1 MVKEVTMY
9 TVICDNCGKDSNG
22 GSEISGWDNKDY
34 AIDVAM
40 DSDFIEHED
49 KHICDTCYY
58 YDDDDN
64 LVIVPKEGG
73 NNG

>member
-40 DSDFIEHED
+40 DSDFIEHE
-49 KHICDTCYY
+49 
-58 YDDDDN
+58 
-64 LVIVPKEGG
+64 
-73 NNG
+73 